1 MCGIIGILLAETDS
15 VDTSNQNNN
24 NNNDVN
30 QMLFDGLTVLQHRGQ
45 DAAGIVTASCST
57 STSTSTATPNTTTTN
72 GTSVSNNN
80 SKKWRLHL
88 RKDNGLVKD
97 VFQQHHMIE
106 LRGHVGLGHCR
117 YPTAGS
123 SSCSAEA
130 QPLYTNYPYGICVAH
145 NGNITNT
152 DQLASYLHDQ
162 YDRHVNTDSDSELLL
177 NLFAEQL
184 TQQTRHMHITKTDAA
199 VVTSNNSNSN
209 KTQTMQNAIFAAMTQ
224 VMEKCHGGYAGL
236 YLINGY
242 GLVGFRDPNGIR
254 PLVFGCR
261 KAECTTTTTTTKTT
275 VPSTSCTPLVLNS
288 SRNSSMTSIVDVLDE
303 EGIPMTPKQM
313 EHVAHQLDYC
323 ICSESVALDTLGF
336 KLIRYVVL
344 TLCVCNFVFSF
355 MSLHKLSLTHSLSL
369 SPTTVMSELV
379 RPSTLIWK
387 EIVIAAWYIQSRI
400 SVRVS
405 LNMCT
410 LPVPIVSLMV
420 CPCMKHDYGWV
431 KSWPRKYYVPTRIMT
446 LMSSSPS
453 RIPPVPRHCKRRI
466 N

>member
-1 MCGIIGILLAETDS
+1 MCGIIGILLAETTTDGTAAS
-15 VDTSNQNNN
+15 VD

-45 DAAGIVTASCST
+45 DAAGIVTASY
-57 STSTSTATPNTTTTN
+57 TTTTTKRETGSPRTN
-72 GTSVSNNN
+72 DTPPPPPPSAVH
-80 SKKWRLHL
+80 KKWRLHL

-97 VFQQHHMIE
+97 VFQQHHMLE

-152 DQLASYLHDQ
+152 EQLASYLHDQ

-184 TQQTRHMHITKTDAA
+184 TQQTRHTNITKSTAA
-199 VVTSNNSNSN
+199 MATNGNTTTKST
-209 KTQTMQNAIFAAMTQ
+209 TQTMQNAIFAAMTQ

-261 KAECTTTTTTTKTT
+261 KAESTTTTTTT
-275 VPSTSCTPLVLNS
+275 VPSTSNTAFLS
-288 SRNSSMTSIVDVLDE
+288 STSRNSSMTSIVDVLDE
-303 EGIPMTPKQM
+303 EGIPMTPKNM

-336 KLIRYVVL
+336 KLIRYV
-344 TLCVCNFVFSF
+344 
-355 MSLHKLSLTHSLSL
+355 
-369 SPTTVMSELV
+369 
-379 RPSTLIWK
+379 
-387 EIVIAAWYIQSRI
+387 
-400 SVRVS
+400 
-405 LNMCT
+405 
-410 LPVPIVSLMV
+410 
-420 CPCMKHDYGWV
+420 
-431 KSWPRKYYVPTRIMT
+431 
-446 LMSSSPS
+446 
-453 RIPPVPRHCKRRI
+453 
-466 N
+466 